1 MAQQKIELA
10 DLAEHL
16 GSVSSTHMLL
26 ELQFQGHPLLA
37 FIGIAYSCAQTKH
50 PYTLKKKKSSKNK
63 VQSKEEGIYLPLT
76 CGLRP
81 CALAHPHTHTHL
93 GSTGVPDRDSDSI
106 S

>member
-1 MAQQKIELA
+1 MKWLAMAQQKIELA

-50 PYTLKKKKSSKNK
+50 PYTLKKKSLQKTKCRAKRRAS
-63 VQSKEEGIYLPLT
+63 IY
-76 CGLRP
+76 
-81 CALAHPHTHTHL
+81 H
-93 GSTGVPDRDSDSI
+93 
-106 S
+106 